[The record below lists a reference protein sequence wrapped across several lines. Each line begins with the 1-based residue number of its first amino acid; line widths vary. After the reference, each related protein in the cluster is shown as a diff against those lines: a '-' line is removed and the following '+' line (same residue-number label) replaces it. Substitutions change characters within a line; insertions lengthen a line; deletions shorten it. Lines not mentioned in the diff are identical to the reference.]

1 MHAMTVLGP
10 VDAEDLGV
18 VLPHEHIL
26 IDLRHHAFAVEAI
39 LDDPDLAV
47 DELQRFRAAGGGTVV
62 DVTNRYMGR
71 SVETQLRVARETGL
85 HVIASTGYYTELYY
99 PPHVYQWTTNKL
111 ADEMIAEL
119 TIGIGDTGVRAG
131 IIGEIGTMRDAISPA
146 GERIFRAVARAHLQT
161 GAPISTHVLQ
171 DELAHDQ
178 MDLLEDEG
186 VDLGHVI
193 IGHQGDHRNI
203 DYLASIAERGAFV
216 QIDHVGM
223 EFYQRDEARAYT
235 IAQLVELGYAE
246 QLLLSHDVCFKRLLH
261 WWGGKG
267 YDHMLTGF
275 VPLLREAGVSDV
287 DINRMLVDNP
297 KRALARFT

>member
-10 VDAEDLGV
+10 VDAADLGII
-18 VLPHEHIL
+18 LPHEHIL

-47 DELQRFRAAGGGTVV
+47 EELQCFRTAGGGSVV

-71 SVETQLRVARETGL
+71 SIETQVRVAHETGL

-99 PPHVYQWTTNKL
+99 PPHIYQWSTNKL
-111 ADEMIAEL
+111 ADEMIGEL
-119 TIGIGDTGVRAG
+119 RLGIGDTGVRAG

-146 GERIFRAVARAHLQT
+146 GERVFRAAARAHLQT
-161 GAPISTHVLQ
+161 GAPVSTHVLQ

-178 MDLLEDEG
+178 MDLLQEEG
-186 VDLGHVI
+186 VDLRTVI

-223 EFYQRDEARAYT
+223 EFYQRDSARASLV
-235 IAQLVELGYAE
+235 AQLVALGYVD
-246 QLLLSHDVCFKRLLH
+246 QILLSHDVCFKRLLH

-267 YDHMLTGF
+267 YDHVLTGF
-275 VPLLREAGVSDV
+275 VP
-287 DINRMLVDNP
+287 
-297 KRALARFT
+297 